1 MIDVQH
7 IYSVLE
13 FRKEKDN
20 MLFELLFEKVFKK
33 GWKCALLNSQEKIF
47 LYDPKEKYMVIIPI
61 TELKLLL
68 EKLDEFN
75 SLNKLTYIFIN
86 KG

>member
-1 MIDVQH
+1 
-7 IYSVLE
+7 
-13 FRKEKDN
+13 

-33 GWKCALLNSQEKIF
+33 GWKCALLNSKEKIF
-47 LYDPKEKYMVIIPI
+47 LFDPKEKYMVVIPSS
-61 TELKLLL
+61 ELKLLL

-75 SLNKLTYIFIN
+75 SLNKLTYILKN